1 MEKQQN
7 QKSMCDSELV
17 WPASLRYL
25 LSGSSQKKKKFAL
38 ESTVS
43 VLEGSLSTVVY
54 HGHSSALLDVKMK
67 V

>member
-1 MEKQQN
+1 MACKPEIFTLWFFTEKKN
-7 QKSMCDSELV
+7 
-17 WPASLRYL
+17 
-25 LSGSSQKKKKFAL
+25 FAL